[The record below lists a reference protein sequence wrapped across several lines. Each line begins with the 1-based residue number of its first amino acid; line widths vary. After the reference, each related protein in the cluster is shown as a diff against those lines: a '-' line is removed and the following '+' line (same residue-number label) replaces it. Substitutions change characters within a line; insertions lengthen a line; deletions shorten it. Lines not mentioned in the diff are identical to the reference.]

1 MSAGFHPSTQPT
13 KSGDRIKL
21 KVEGDRT
28 MTAIALVRSAKGE
41 QIVQSPGADTRLAE
55 IGLPLKQ

>member
-1 MSAGFHPSTQPT
+1 MKVLIAGATGVLGRRLVQPL
-13 KSGDRIKL
+13 RN
-21 KVEGDRT
+21 RT

-55 IGLPLKQ
+55 IGLHLKQ